1 MSKRRNKNIARLSEV
16 IKALANEHRLRIYVR
31 LIQCCPAGTRCQVE
45 GRFTRC
51 VSELG
56 KDLGIVPSTLSH
68 HVKGLRQAGLVHT
81 ERRGQKIECW
91 VDTKVL
97 AELSEFFSELNGLEP
112 EDK

>member
-1 MSKRRNKNIARLSEV
+1 MSKYRNKKERGLAEIF
-16 IKALANEHRLRIYVR
+16 KALSNEHRLRIYVR

-68 HVKGLRQAGLVHT
+68 HMKELRRVGLIGT

-97 AELSEFFSELNGLEP
+97 AQLSEFFSELNGLEP